1 MEENR
6 TFGIEMEFCSN
17 ISIPELSMKLDSALV
32 PTGHTTVQSGYC
44 HNTDSTNLTRWTVKT
59 DSSIRTY
66 DMGDHRHSI
75 EVVSPVLIG
84 QNGLDALKV
93 VCDVLSQHGKI
104 NNSCGLHVH
113 HGVNTGDDLVAILD
127 GWLKIEDTLYECL
140 PVSRKTRPHAK
151 PIRSKVSRLTPR
163 AKEIMR
169 SDLRTWWRMKLR
181 DRNRQYRYWGIN
193 YESVWL
199 RNTIEVRAAAGSV
212 EYKKV
217 ANWAEATQRII
228 IEATQNPSWFK
239 SGIDNVIAIIDGT
252 ANASS
257 SPVRAIQVA
266 PTFTVGTKSRYGH
279 KLNSASSLLD
289 DLLWEGNYLHA
300 LIASVIT
307 YEEQRSG
314 EPYTYEQGKKRVM
327 SHVSFLKRTGRT
339 RISQNDNFFK
349 AIDESWTMSGITGQ
363 ASENVSRPV
372 PTNSP
377 STEASPVSERAA
389 EAATWLKARHNKFY
403 PRHQAQAA

>member
-17 ISIPELSMKLDSALV
+17 ISIPELSVKLDSALV

-59 DSSIRTY
+59 DGSIRTY
-66 DMGDHRHSI
+66 DMGDHRHGI

-140 PVSRKTRPHAK
+140 PVSRKTGTYAK

-163 AKEIMR
+163 AKEVMR
-169 SDLRTWWRMKLR
+169 ADLRSWWRMKLR

-217 ANWAEATQRII
+217 ANWAEATQRIM

-257 SPVRAIQVA
+257 RPIRVIQVA
-266 PTFTVGTKSRYGH
+266 PTFSVGTKSRYGH
-279 KLNSASSLLD
+279 KLNSVAAILD
-289 DLLWEGNYLHA
+289 DLLWEGHDL
-300 LIASVIT
+300 LILIDAVIAH
-307 YEEQRSG
+307 EEQRSG
-314 EPYTYEQGKKRVM
+314 EPYTQEQGRKRVM
-327 SHVSFLKRTGRT
+327 SHVSFLRRTGRT
-339 RISQNDNFFK
+339 RITHYNDYFK
-349 AIDESWTMSGITGQ
+349 AEDESWTLSGITGQ

-372 PTNSP
+372 PTT
-377 STEASPVSERAA
+377 TEASPVSERAA
-389 EAATWLKARHNKFY
+389 EAAAWLKARHYKFY
-403 PRHQAQAA
+403 PRHQAQVA